1 MALIDKLLH
10 RTLAP
15 AQPDDPHIVRV
26 FARVLLDKA
35 GRVQDVKLSRG
46 CGDAALDQQ
55 ALAELRQGRHPVTRV
70 GATIACRWH
79 EVVWSTHVQSGS
91 EEGVSDQTD

>member
-1 MALIDKLLH
+1 MALIDKLLN

-15 AQPDDPHIVRV
+15 AQPGDPHIVRV

-55 ALAELRQGRHPVTRV
+55 ALEELRQGRHPVTRV

-79 EVVWSTHVQSGS
+79 EVVWSIPVQSGNG
-91 EEGVSDQTD
+91 EGVPDHAE